1 MCIVEGKGLPV
12 LMQRDAQSK
21 SPFPIRSN
29 QDYANCGIRWPKVDG
44 QEGRGFD
51 APSSNL
57 LNRFLICG
65 KQQTLW
71 DCCLVLDECCCD
83 SKRRRE
89 VFCQRLL
96 QPLSL
101 SASTS
106 KMNLV
111 LRMSYSMYMTLFA
124 GFSLSI
130 SAHGSKKYS

>member
-1 MCIVEGKGLPV
+1 MRSQNPRSLSEATRTMLTAGFGG
-12 LMQRDAQSK
+12 RK
-21 SPFPIRSN
+21 STVKR
-29 QDYANCGIRWPKVDG
+29 
-44 QEGRGFD
+44 GRGFD

-111 LRMSYSMYMTLFA
+111 LRTSYSMYMTLFA
-124 GFSLSI
+124 Y
-130 SAHGSKKYS
+130 A